1 MGPLELLV
9 VATCCAAAGAGAM
22 LWLMRRGR
30 AGARSSVTTEAITE
44 QVRAVGRLVG
54 LEVCAKEIATATRG
68 WAWLPPLLL
77 SQARLAMIF
86 SFEKQYAVDLARLTR
101 HDVQPTG
108 AGRYRLTLPPIQGL
122 LRLIDVTPY
131 DIQDGRVLGL
141 LDVIQMTAERQKEL
155 MSQAQNQAAELYA
168 ANESRYIAEARRS
181 IERQLGT
188 LFGLFG
194 LEVDLEW
201 GVGGRQPASRRP
213 ASSGSPAPA
222 PMPLALAV

>member
-1 MGPLELLV
+1 MGILDLMLLV
-9 VATCCAAAGAGAM
+9 GLCAAAGGLAA
-22 LWLMRRGR
+22 LWLTRRRRGAAAR
-30 AGARSSVTTEAITE
+30 AVTTQAITE
-44 QVRAVGRLVG
+44 HVRAVGRLVG

-68 WAWLPPLLL
+68 WAWMPPLLL

-86 SFEKQYAVDLARLTR
+86 SFEKQYSVDLARLTR
-101 HDVQPTG
+101 RDVVPQG
-108 AGRYRLTLPPIQGL
+108 EGRFKLILPPMQGS

-155 MSQAQNQAAELYA
+155 MTQAQSQAAELYSA
-168 ANESRYIAEARRS
+168 SEARYLGDARRS

-194 LEVDLEW
+194 LEVELQWPDTE
-201 GVGGRQPASRRP
+201 RE
-213 ASSGSPAPA
+213 APA
-222 PMPLALAV
+222 PRVSTVPATPPQLALAV